1 MDEQIECIKMFH
13 KKLNKTGRRIFDLEI
28 EIIKLRAELEVEK
41 RYTQCLENVLKNKK
55 GE

>member
-13 KKLNKTGRRIFDLEI
+13 NKLNKTGKRIFELEL

-41 RYTQCLENVLKNKK
+41 RYTHCLEKAISKIK